1 MSVQRAGYSCPIEL
15 AVETIGGKWAVVVL
29 GHLKERPLR
38 YSELRRRIAG
48 ITEKML
54 TQRLRELEAA
64 GLVERT
70 VHDGVPAAVTY
81 RLADPELQP
90 VLQALYDWG
99 DALAARRNISIRP
112 LESESIGPD

>member
-1 MSVQRAGYSCPIEL
+1 MD
-15 AVETIGGKWAVVVL
+15 TIGGKWAVVIL

-38 YSELRRRIAG
+38 YGELRRLVPD

-64 GLVERT
+64 DLIERA
-70 VHDGVPAAVTY
+70 VQDGAVRTVTY
-81 RLADPELQP
+81 RLIDPGLQP

-99 DALAARRNISIRP
+99 GTLATRDGIEIGAPPQDRP
-112 LESESIGPD
+112 QSQPRGPVS